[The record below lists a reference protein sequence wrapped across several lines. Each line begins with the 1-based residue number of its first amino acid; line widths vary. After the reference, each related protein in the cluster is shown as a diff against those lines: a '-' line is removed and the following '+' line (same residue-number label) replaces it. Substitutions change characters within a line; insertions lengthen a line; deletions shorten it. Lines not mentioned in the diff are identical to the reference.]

1 MSGLRPFGD
10 AAFAA
15 TARRCG
21 RGEGLS
27 AGMLRLNVSIR
38 FIMFSREG
46 AAAGGGVRRTATNN
60 MERCMK
66 LPPQELSV
74 KSYAEDTTV
83 TSVARLTPVT

>member
-1 MSGLRPFGD
+1 
-10 AAFAA
+10 
-15 TARRCG
+15 
-21 RGEGLS
+21 
-27 AGMLRLNVSIR
+27 
-38 FIMFSREG
+38 MFSREG